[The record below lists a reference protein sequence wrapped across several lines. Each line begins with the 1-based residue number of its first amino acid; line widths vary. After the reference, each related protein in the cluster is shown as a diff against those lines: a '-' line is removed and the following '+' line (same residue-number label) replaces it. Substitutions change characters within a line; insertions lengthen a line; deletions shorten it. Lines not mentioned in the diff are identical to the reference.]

1 VPATPRWHSTTAS
14 ERIGRIKIE
23 AMVPPPRS
31 ALPELDDRLLA
42 QCEGDWVSVPMA
54 MAVLGSWFERDLSR
68 AELMEALSRLI
79 NKGLAVSR
87 DFLPLCETPATSLGA
102 QVGVEFTATQAGI
115 EYLAATRG

>member
-1 VPATPRWHSTTAS
+1 MSATTCRHSTTALQC
-14 ERIGRIKIE
+14 IGRIKTQ
-23 AMVPPPRS
+23 AMAPPPRS

-54 MAVLGSWFERDLSR
+54 MAVLGSWFERDLPR

-79 NKGLAVSR
+79 SKGLAVSR
-87 DFLPLCETPATSLGA
+87 DFLPLREAPAISLGA